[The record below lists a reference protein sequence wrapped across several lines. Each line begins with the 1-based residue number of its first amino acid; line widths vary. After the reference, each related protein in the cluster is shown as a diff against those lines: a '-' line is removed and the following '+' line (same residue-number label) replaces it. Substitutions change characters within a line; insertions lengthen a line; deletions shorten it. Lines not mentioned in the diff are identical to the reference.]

1 MKQMDYRRRAVLARI
16 HQTLDRLYLR
26 QEVDWDY
33 DIRRILDEIL
43 QLAMSEL
50 EFGQGSTIDRALILT
65 RSDAGA
71 ALEIGAGWKVDE
83 DDISFS
89 RTIVEQTMSDGQSVL
104 CEDALN
110 DPRFLSAKSIQDL
123 KVLSLLSV
131 PVKTEQEILGAIYV
145 ERRDAVHLFT
155 ESDREFLE
163 QFADTIASYIKTALI
178 HQRHVAEIRA
188 LKARSREGSSLP
200 EVIGTSEPIRQAI
213 DLVQVAAGIERTV
226 LVTGESGSGK
236 ELLARAIHDQGA
248 RSKGKFVVVDCAA
261 LSETL
266 LESELFGHVK
276 GAFTGAIGDRIGAFE
291 EADGGTLFLDEISD
305 ASLAMQ
311 QQLRRVLQEG
321 EIRRVGDNGYRKV
334 DVRVICATNRDLQ
347 NEIDE
352 KRFLADL
359 HGRIYQ
365 FPIRLAP
372 LRERKEDIP
381 LLVDHFV
388 ATFGER
394 KNPPVRGVDPDVLA
408 MLIDHDW
415 RANNVREL
423 SNVISLAVDLAP
435 GDSVDSEVMARTF
448 AVRGDSFPVPH
459 TTTPGSS
466 SPTPSHGSIYLSLDG
481 ELLRRLLAAVSK
493 ETPKEER
500 PYARIHREFSGSVI
514 VECLRHTNWKLRPA
528 SRLLGI
534 SPVKLRQDFKSWL
547 ELLIER
553 VSAAGNGDVVDSVA
567 TLLEM
572 PPETLRRKLADL
584 GIESGE
590 REATP

>member
-1 MKQMDYRRRAVLARI
+1 MKQLDYRRKAVLARI

-50 EFGQGSTIDRALILT
+50 EFGDGSTIDRALILT
-65 RSDAGA
+65 RSDAGSA
-71 ALEIGAGWKVDE
+71 IEIGAGWKVDE

-89 RTIVEQTMSDGQSVL
+89 RTIVEQTLDDGHSVL

-123 KVLSLLSV
+123 QVLSLLSV
-131 PVKTEQEILGAIYV
+131 PVKTDQEILGAIYV

-178 HQRHVAEIRA
+178 HQRHVAEIRS
-188 LKARSREGSSLP
+188 LKARSREGSQLP
-200 EVIGTSEPIRQAI
+200 EVIGTSEAIRQAI
-213 DLVQVAAGIERTV
+213 DLVQVASGIERTV
-226 LVTGESGSGK
+226 LITGESGSGK
-236 ELLARAIHDQGA
+236 ELLAQAIHDQGP
-248 RSKGKFVVVDCAA
+248 RSGASFVVVDCSA
-261 LSETL
+261 LSESL

-276 GAFTGAIGDRIGAFE
+276 GAFTGAIGDRVGAFE

-305 ASLAMQ
+305 ASLSMQ

-321 EIRRVGDNGYRKV
+321 EIRRVGDSAYRKV

-347 NEIDE
+347 KEIDE
-352 KRFLADL
+352 NRFLADL

-394 KNPPVRGVDPDVLA
+394 KNPPVRSLDADVLA
-408 MLIDHDW
+408 QLIDHDW

-423 SNVISLAVDLAP
+423 RNVISLAVDLTP
-435 GDSVDSEVMARTF
+435 GDTVDSRVMKRTF
-448 AVRGDSFPVPH
+448 SVRGEASPMLE
-459 TTTPGSS
+459 TLATGSSTPG
-466 SPTPSHGSIYLSLDG
+466 PSRGNLYLSFDDIR
-481 ELLRRLLAAVSK
+481 LRRLLDSVDDK
-493 ETPKEER
+493 TPKDER
-500 PYARIHREFSGSVI
+500 PYATIQREFSGSLI
-514 VECLRHTNWKLRPA
+514 VECLRQTRWKLRPA
-528 SRLLGI
+528 ARLLGI
-534 SPVKLRQDFKSWL
+534 SPVKLRQDFKGWL
-547 ELLIER
+547 KLLIER
-553 VSAAGNGDVVDSVA
+553 ATAGDSTDVIDSVA
-567 TLLEM
+567 TAIDM
-572 PPETLRRKLADL
+572 PPEVLQRKLSDL
-584 GIESGE
+584 GIDSSGKE
-590 REATP
+590 NTP